1 MKRLFLIAIITLG
14 WFCSFGQ
21 NNIGTPYSY
30 YGLGLMPEN
39 TGPYAAMGGVAA
51 AMRDNDNINYL
62 NPASYTALDSN
73 RFYFQFNLLHL
84 EYTTI
89 SNS

>member
-1 MKRLFLIAIITLG
+1 MKRLFLLVVIITLG

-39 TGPYAAMGGVAA
+39 TGPGCRHAG
-51 AMRDNDNINYL
+51 
-62 NPASYTALDSN
+62 
-73 RFYFQFNLLHL
+73 Q
-84 EYTTI
+84 
-89 SNS
+89 